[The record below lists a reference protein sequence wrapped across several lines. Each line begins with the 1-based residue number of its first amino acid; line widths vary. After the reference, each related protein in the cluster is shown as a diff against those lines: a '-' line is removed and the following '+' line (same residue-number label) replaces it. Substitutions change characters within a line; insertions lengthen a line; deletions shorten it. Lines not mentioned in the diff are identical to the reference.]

1 MSQNNNKKSLRRR
14 KKKQTGP
21 LVLVIAAGLLLLIG
35 AIFAINKPTQ
45 SAGRIEV
52 KGAPSIKVNQEVINM
67 GDVKLGRTVEASFMI
82 TNVGDQVL
90 RFTKAPYIEVLEG
103 C

>member
-1 MSQNNNKKSLRRR
+1 MSQQKNKKHLRHR
-14 KKKQTGP
+14 KKNQTGP
-21 LVLVIAAGLLLLIG
+21 MILVISAGLLLLIG
-35 AIFAINKPTQ
+35 AFIALNKPNQ
-45 SAGRIEV
+45 AKGLIEV
-52 KGAPSIKVNQEVINM
+52 QGAPSLKVDQELIDM
-67 GDVKLGRTVEASFMI
+67 GDIKLGRTVEASFEI